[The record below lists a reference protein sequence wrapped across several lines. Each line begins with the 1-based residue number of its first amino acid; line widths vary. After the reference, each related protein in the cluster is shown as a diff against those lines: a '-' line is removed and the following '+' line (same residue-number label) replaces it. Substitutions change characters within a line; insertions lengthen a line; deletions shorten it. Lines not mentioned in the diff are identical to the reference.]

1 MKNPLDPFK
10 FWKRNDTTESPSAS
24 AAQSVKP
31 ARVPSASAHASYQ
44 TSILK
49 DFIASVT
56 RKENPVVLD
65 LGPVIGSNIEF
76 FLNLGIK
83 VYMEDFL
90 AAYSNPKYSMLVDE
104 KITLNE
110 QQFFGENFDYA
121 DQFFDGLI
129 CWDFLS
135 YLEPKFAR
143 VFVDRISAKMKPDSS
158 VLGFFRTQKVA
169 GPVTLHKYRISS
181 ESFLEYIPLDRAME
195 IKKVYQ
201 TRDVTQLFTEFNS
214 QKFYLLKHQVLEV
227 LLRKRIPAP
236 TP

>member
-10 FWKRNDTTESPSAS
+10 FWKRTDSETSSAS
-24 AAQSVKP
+24 AGQSAKP
-31 ARVPSASAHASYQ
+31 ARAPAHTSYQ

-49 DFIASVT
+49 DFIAAVT

-90 AAYSNPKYSMLVDE
+90 AAYSNPKYSILVDD
-104 KITLNE
+104 KMTLNE
-110 QQFFGENFDYA
+110 QQFFSENFDYA

-143 VFVDRISAKMKPDSS
+143 VFVERISAKMKPDSL
-158 VLGFFRTQKVA
+158 VLGFFRTQKTV
-169 GPVTLHKYRISS
+169 GPAPLHKYRISS
-181 ESFLEYIPLDRAME
+181 ESFLEYIPLDRMME

-227 LLRKRIPAP
+227 LLRKRGPAP

>member
-10 FWKRNDTTESPSAS
+10 FWKRSDSQTSGSSISREA
-24 AAQSVKP
+24 KP
-31 ARVPSASAHASYQ
+31 ARAASASAHAAYQ

-49 DFIASVT
+49 DFVTALT

-83 VYMEDFL
+83 VCMEDFL
-90 AAYSNPKYSMLVDE
+90 AAYSNPKYSTLVDD

-110 QQFFGENFDYA
+110 EQFLSENFNYA
-121 DQFFDGLI
+121 NESLDGLI

-135 YLEPKFAR
+135 YLDPKFAR
-143 VFVDRISAKMKPDSS
+143 IFVDRITAKMKPDSL
-158 VLGFFRTQKVA
+158 VLGFFRTQKSA
-169 GPVTLHKYRISS
+169 APVPLYKYRISS
-181 ESFLEYIPLDRAME
+181 ESFLEYIPVDRAME

-201 TRDVTQLFTEFNS
+201 TRDVTQLFTEFHS

-227 LLRKRIPAP
+227 LLRKRVPAANP
-236 TP
+236 

>member
-1 MKNPLDPFK
+1 MKKPLDPFK
-10 FWKRNDTTESPSAS
+10 FWKRNDSDAPDAS
-24 AAQSVKP
+24 AAQSTKI
-31 ARVPSASAHASYQ
+31 ARVTSASAHLSFQ

-49 DFIASVT
+49 DFIAAIA

-90 AAYSNPKYSMLVDE
+90 AAYSNPKYWALVDE
-104 KITLNE
+104 KRTLNE
-110 QQFFGENFDYA
+110 QQFFTENFAYA

-135 YLEPKFAR
+135 YLDPKFAR
-143 VFVDRISAKMKPDSS
+143 VFVERITAKMKPDSL
-158 VLGFFRTQKVA
+158 VVAFFRTQKGT
-169 GPVTLHKYRISS
+169 GPMMLHKYRINS
-181 ESFLEYIPLDRAME
+181 ESFLEYIPLDRMMA
-195 IKKVYQ
+195 IGKVYQ

-227 LLRKRIPAP
+227 LLRKRGPAP

>member
-10 FWKRNDTTESPSAS
+10 FWKRNDAETSSAS
-24 AAQSVKP
+24 AAQSAKP
-31 ARVPSASAHASYQ
+31 ARAPSAPAHASYQ

-90 AAYSNPKYSMLVDE
+90 AAYSNPKYSILVDE
-104 KITLNE
+104 KMTLNE
-110 QQFFGENFDYA
+110 QQFFSENFDYA

-143 VFVDRISAKMKPDSS
+143 IFVERISAKMKPDSL
-158 VLGFFRTQKVA
+158 VLGFFRTQKAA
-169 GPVTLHKYRISS
+169 GPATLAQ
-181 ESFLEYIPLDRAME
+181 IP
-195 IKKVYQ
+195 
-201 TRDVTQLFTEFNS
+201 
-214 QKFYLLKHQVLEV
+214 H
-227 LLRKRIPAP
+227 
-236 TP
+236 

>member
-10 FWKRNDTTESPSAS
+10 FWKRNDVEPSSAP
-24 AAQSVKP
+24 AAQSAKP
-31 ARVPSASAHASYQ
+31 ARAPLAPTHTSYQ
-44 TSILK
+44 TSVLK
-49 DFIASVT
+49 DFIAAVT

-65 LGPVIGSNIEF
+65 LGPVVGSNIEF

-90 AAYSNPKYSMLVDE
+90 AAYANPKYSILVDE
-104 KITLNE
+104 KTTLNE
-110 QQFFGENFDYA
+110 QQFFSENFDYA

-143 VFVDRISAKMKPDSS
+143 VFVERISAKMKADSL
-158 VLGFFRTQKVA
+158 VLGFFRTQKSA
-169 GPVTLHKYRISS
+169 GPTPLHKYRIGS
-181 ESFLEYIPLDRAME
+181 ESFLEYIPLDRMME
-195 IKKVYQ
+195 VKKVYQ

-227 LLRKRIPAP
+227 LLRKRSPAP
-236 TP
+236 SP

>member
-10 FWKRNDTTESPSAS
+10 FWKRLGADASGASGSKSAR
-24 AAQSVKP
+24 AATP
-31 ARVPSASAHASYQ
+31 AFAAYQ

-49 DFIASVT
+49 DFIAAIT
-56 RKENPVVLD
+56 RRENPVVLD

-90 AAYSNPKYSMLVDE
+90 AAYSNPKYSVLVDD
-104 KITLNE
+104 KVTLDE
-110 QQFFGENFDYA
+110 PQFFRENFDYA
-121 DQFFDGLI
+121 NDFFDGLI

-143 VFVDRISAKMKPDSS
+143 IFVERISAKMKPDSL
-158 VLGFFRTQKVA
+158 VLGFFRTQKSP
-169 GPVTLHKYRISS
+169 GPVVLHKYRINS
-181 ESFLEYIPLDRAME
+181 ESFLEYIPQDRKME

-201 TRDVTQLFTEFNS
+201 TRDVTQLFAEYHS
-214 QKFYLLKHQVLEV
+214 QKFYLLKHQMLEA
-227 LLRKRIPAP
+227 LLRKRGPAQNP
-236 TP
+236 

>member
-10 FWKRNDTTESPSAS
+10 FWKRNDSGASSAS
-24 AAQSVKP
+24 AAQRAKP
-31 ARVPSASAHASYQ
+31 ARSASSPAHAAYQ

-49 DFIASVT
+49 DFIAAIT

-65 LGPVIGSNIEF
+65 LGPVVGSNVEF

-90 AAYSNPKYSMLVDE
+90 AAYANPKYSVLLDE
-104 KITLNE
+104 KMSLNE
-110 QQFFGENFDYA
+110 QQFFNENFDYSN
-121 DQFFDGLI
+121 DFFDGLI

-143 VFVDRISAKMKPDSS
+143 TFVERISAKMKPDSL
-158 VLGFFRTQKVA
+158 VLGFFRTQKSA
-169 GPVTLHKYRISS
+169 GPTTLHKYRISS
-181 ESFLEYIPLDRAME
+181 ESFLEYIPLERTME

-214 QKFYLLKHQVLEV
+214 QKLYLLKHQVLEV
-227 LLRKRIPAP
+227 LLRKRSPATNP
-236 TP
+236 

>member
-10 FWKRNDTTESPSAS
+10 FWKRNDSATSSAS
-24 AAQSVKP
+24 TAQSSKP
-31 ARVPSASAHASYQ
+31 ARAASAPAHASYQ

-49 DFIASVT
+49 DFIATVT

-90 AAYSNPKYSMLVDE
+90 AAYSDPKYSILADDKM
-104 KITLNE
+104 TLNE
-110 QQFFGENFDYA
+110 QQFFSENFDYA
-121 DQFFDGLI
+121 NDFFDGLI

-143 VFVDRISAKMKPDSS
+143 NFVERITAKMKPDSL
-158 VLGFFRTQKVA
+158 VLGFFRTQKSA
-169 GPVTLHKYRISS
+169 GPAPLHKYRISG
-181 ESFLEYIPLDRAME
+181 ESFLEYIPLDRTLE

-214 QKFYLLKHQVLEV
+214 QRFYLLKHHVLEV
-227 LLRKRIPAP
+227 LLRKRGPALNP
-236 TP
+236 

>member
-10 FWKRNDTTESPSAS
+10 FWKRDDSGTSSTSAGQS
-24 AAQSVKP
+24 AKP
-31 ARVPSASAHASYQ
+31 ARAPAHASYQ

-49 DFIASVT
+49 DFIAAVT

-104 KITLNE
+104 KMTLNE
-110 QQFFGENFDYA
+110 QQFFSENFDYA

-143 VFVDRISAKMKPDSS
+143 VFVERISAKMKPESL
-158 VLGFFRTQKVA
+158 VLGFFRTQKAV
-169 GPVTLHKYRISS
+169 GPTPLHKYRISS
-181 ESFLEYIPLDRAME
+181 ESFLEYIPLDRMME

-227 LLRKRIPAP
+227 LLRKRGPAP

>member
-10 FWKRNDTTESPSAS
+10 FWKRNDTETSSTSAS
-24 AAQSVKP
+24 AKP
-31 ARVPSASAHASYQ
+31 ARALSAPTHTSYQ
-44 TSILK
+44 TSVLK
-49 DFIASVT
+49 DFIAAVT
-56 RKENPVVLD
+56 RKENPIVLD

-90 AAYSNPKYSMLVDE
+90 AAYSNHKYSVLVDD
-104 KITLNE
+104 KMTLNE
-110 QQFFGENFDYA
+110 KQFFSENFDYA

-143 VFVDRISAKMKPDSS
+143 IFVERISAKMKSDSL
-158 VLGFFRTQKVA
+158 VLGFFRTQKSV
-169 GPVTLHKYRISS
+169 GSTPLHKYRITS
-181 ESFLEYIPLDRAME
+181 ESFLEYIPLDRMME
-195 IKKVYQ
+195 IKKIYQ

-227 LLRKRIPAP
+227 LLRKRGPAP

>member
-10 FWKRNDTTESPSAS
+10 FWKRPESEAS
-24 AAQSVKP
+24 AGTAASSAKS
-31 ARVPSASAHASYQ
+31 ARSTAPAHAAYQ

-56 RKENPVVLD
+56 RKQNPVVLD

-90 AAYSNPKYSMLVDE
+90 AAYSNPKYSLLVDD
-104 KITLNE
+104 KMTLNE
-110 QQFFGENFDYA
+110 QQFFSENFDYA
-121 DQFFDGLI
+121 NDFFDGLI

-143 VFVDRISAKMKPDSS
+143 TFVERISAKMKPDSL
-158 VLGFFRTQKVA
+158 VLGFFRTQKSV
-169 GPVTLHKYRISS
+169 GPTTLHKYRVSS
-181 ESFLEYIPLDRAME
+181 ESFLEYIPLDRKME

-201 TRDVTQLFTEFNS
+201 TRDVTQLFAEFHS

-227 LLRKRIPAP
+227 LLRKRSPAQNP
-236 TP
+236 

>member
-10 FWKRNDTTESPSAS
+10 FWKRNDSETSTAS
-24 AAQSVKP
+24 TAQSAKP
-31 ARVPSASAHASYQ
+31 ARSTSVPAHAAYQ

-49 DFIASVT
+49 DFLATIT

-90 AAYSNPKYSMLVDE
+90 AAYSNPKYSTLVYD
-104 KITLNE
+104 KTTLNE

-121 DQFFDGLI
+121 NDFFDGLI

-143 VFVDRISAKMKPDSS
+143 VFVERISAKMKPDSL
-158 VLGFFRTQKVA
+158 VLGFFRTQKSAV
-169 GPVTLHKYRISS
+169 PTPLHKYRISS
-181 ESFLEYIPLDRAME
+181 ESFLEYIPVEQTME
-195 IKKVYQ
+195 VKKVYQ
-201 TRDVTQLFTEFNS
+201 TRDVTQLFTEFDS

-227 LLRKRIPAP
+227 LLRKRSPAP
-236 TP
+236 NP

>member
-10 FWKRNDTTESPSAS
+10 FWKRTDSETSSTSAGQS
-24 AAQSVKP
+24 AKP
-31 ARVPSASAHASYQ
+31 ARAPAHASYQ

-49 DFIASVT
+49 DFIAAVT

-90 AAYSNPKYSMLVDE
+90 AAYSNPKYSILVDD
-104 KITLNE
+104 KMTLNE
-110 QQFFGENFDYA
+110 QQFFSENFDYA

-143 VFVDRISAKMKPDSS
+143 IFVERISAKMKPDSL
-158 VLGFFRTQKVA
+158 VLGFFRTQKTA
-169 GPVTLHKYRISS
+169 GPAPLHKYRISS
-181 ESFLEYIPLDRAME
+181 ESFLEYIPLDRMTE

-227 LLRKRIPAP
+227 LLRKRSPAP

>member
-31 ARVPSASAHASYQ
+31 ARAPSASAHASYQ

-110 QQFFGENFDYA
+110 QQFFGEN
-121 DQFFDGLI
+121 LTT
-129 CWDFLS
+129 
-135 YLEPKFAR
+135 PT
-143 VFVDRISAKMKPDSS
+143 SS
-158 VLGFFRTQKVA
+158 LMV
-169 GPVTLHKYRISS
+169 
-181 ESFLEYIPLDRAME
+181 
-195 IKKVYQ
+195 
-201 TRDVTQLFTEFNS
+201 
-214 QKFYLLKHQVLEV
+214 
-227 LLRKRIPAP
+227 
-236 TP
+236 

>member
-10 FWKRNDTTESPSAS
+10 FWKRNDSETSSTSAGQS
-24 AAQSVKP
+24 AKP
-31 ARVPSASAHASYQ
+31 ARAPAHASYQ

-49 DFIASVT
+49 DFIAAVT

-90 AAYSNPKYSMLVDE
+90 AAYSNPKYSILVDD
-104 KITLNE
+104 KMTLNE
-110 QQFFGENFDYA
+110 QQFFSENFDYA

-143 VFVDRISAKMKPDSS
+143 VFVERLSAKMKPDSL
-158 VLGFFRTQKVA
+158 VLGFFRTQKTA
-169 GPVTLHKYRISS
+169 GPAPLHKYRISS
-181 ESFLEYIPLDRAME
+181 ESFLEYIPLDRMME

-214 QKFYLLKHQVLEV
+214 EV
-227 LLRKRIPAP
+227 LSFEASG
-236 TP
+236 T

>member
-1 MKNPLDPFK
+1 MKNLLNPFK
-10 FWKRNDTTESPSAS
+10 FWKRNDPEIVSAPT
-24 AAQSVKP
+24 AQSAKP
-31 ARVPSASAHASYQ
+31 ARVASVPAHAAYQ

-49 DFIASVT
+49 DFIATVT

-90 AAYSNPKYSMLVDE
+90 AAYSNPKYSILVDD
-104 KITLNE
+104 KMTLNE
-110 QQFFGENFDYA
+110 QQFFSENFNYA
-121 DQFFDGLI
+121 NDFFDGLI

-135 YLEPKFAR
+135 YMEPKFAR
-143 VFVDRISAKMKPDSS
+143 IFVECISAKMKPDSL
-158 VLGFFRTQKVA
+158 VLGFFRTQQSA
-169 GPVTLHKYRISS
+169 GPAPLYKYRISS
-181 ESFLEYIPLDRAME
+181 ESFLEYIPLDRTLE

-214 QKFYLLKHQVLEV
+214 QRFYLLKHHVLEV
-227 LLRKRIPAP
+227 LLRKRGPVP
-236 TP
+236 SP

>member
-1 MKNPLDPFK
+1 MKNSLHPFK
-10 FWKRNDTTESPSAS
+10 FWKRSDAEAS
-24 AAQSVKP
+24 TASTAQNAKP
-31 ARVPSASAHASYQ
+31 AHATSPPGHAAYQ

-49 DFIASVT
+49 DFIATIT

-90 AAYSNPKYSMLVDE
+90 AAYSNPKHSILVDD
-104 KITLNE
+104 KMTLNE
-110 QQFFGENFDYA
+110 QQFFSENFDYA
-121 DQFFDGLI
+121 NDFFDGLI

-143 VFVDRISAKMKPDSS
+143 TFVERISAKMKPDSL
-158 VLGFFRTQKVA
+158 VLGFFRTQKTG
-169 GPVTLHKYRISS
+169 GPTPLHKYRIRS
-181 ESFLEYIPLDRAME
+181 ESLLEYIPLDRTME

-201 TRDVTQLFTEFNS
+201 TRDVTQLFAEFHS
-214 QKFYLLKHQVLEV
+214 QKVYLLKHQVLEV
-227 LLRKRIPAP
+227 LLRKRPPAP
-236 TP
+236 NP

>member
-10 FWKRNDTTESPSAS
+10 FWKRNDTESSSASAGQSAKPARAPSAS
-24 AAQSVKP
+24 AN
-31 ARVPSASAHASYQ
+31 ASYQ

-110 QQFFGENFDYA
+110 QQFFSENFDYA

-143 VFVDRISAKMKPDSS
+143 TFVERISAKMKPDSF
-158 VLGFFRTQKVA
+158 VLGFFRTQKSA
-169 GPVTLHKYRISS
+169 GPTPLHKYRISS
-181 ESFLEYIPLDRAME
+181 ESFLEYIPLDRTME

-227 LLRKRIPAP
+227 LLRKRSPAP
-236 TP
+236 SP

>member
-10 FWKRNDTTESPSAS
+10 FWKRTDSETSSTSAGQS
-24 AAQSVKP
+24 AKP
-31 ARVPSASAHASYQ
+31 ARAPAHASYQ

-49 DFIASVT
+49 DFIAAVT
-56 RKENPVVLD
+56 RKGNPVVLD

-90 AAYSNPKYSMLVDE
+90 AAYSNPKYSILVDD
-104 KITLNE
+104 KMTLNE
-110 QQFFGENFDYA
+110 QQFFSENFDYA

-143 VFVDRISAKMKPDSS
+143 IFVDRISAKMKPDSL
-158 VLGFFRTQKVA
+158 VLGFFRTQKTA
-169 GPVTLHKYRISS
+169 APAPLNKYRISS
-181 ESFLEYIPLDRAME
+181 ESFLEYIPLDRMME

-227 LLRKRIPAP
+227 LLRKRSPAP